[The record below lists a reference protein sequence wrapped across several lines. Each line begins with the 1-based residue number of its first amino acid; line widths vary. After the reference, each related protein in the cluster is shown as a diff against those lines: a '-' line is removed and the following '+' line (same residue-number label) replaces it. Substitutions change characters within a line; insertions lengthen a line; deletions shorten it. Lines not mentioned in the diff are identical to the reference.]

1 MQTNPQASEAR
12 VQSPK
17 SRQVKQ
23 AAEIPGKKPEKHLS
37 GANAPAS
44 LVDFLPG
51 VISRFAARKRFP
63 AIATALLLTMAA
75 SAGYAQP
82 VQAKPA
88 QTSPVSTQTTSQ
100 GENAKPAQDVSLA
113 GPVSNSDRRRAAK
126 LYLSSSK
133 LFADGQFEAA
143 LSGYQQAAKLDPGN
157 PDYPLA
163 ASVARSHAVTALIQT
178 AAKDRLRGDAAQGRA
193 ALAHA
198 QELDP
203 GNPQVKEHLYELGD
217 DAVLGQS
224 RPIYEKSV
232 KTAGEGVELE
242 PSAGVHSFHLH
253 ADPRQIIQQVFKAY
267 GIDVTV
273 DDSLHGVSTRLD
285 MDNASFE
292 QAAHI
297 VGMVTASFYVPLDA
311 HRALAAGDTREN
323 RLKFTPLEFETV
335 YLSGLSETELT
346 DVVNLA
352 KNVFNAPQ
360 AVAEPTSNT
369 ITIRAPHGTLNAFN
383 ATMSE
388 LLDGRNQVLLDVRM
402 IQLAHV
408 STRNTGVRPP
418 QSMSA
423 FNVYAEEQSLLNA
436 NQSLVQ
442 QIISS
447 GLASPNEPLAI
458 LGILLASGQVSS
470 SLFSGGIATFGGG
483 KTLSALAP
491 GSVTANLNLN
501 SSDSRELDQ
510 MQLRLGDGEAAT
522 MRSGTRYPIQTSSF
536 SSLSASTTKI
546 AGLTAAGSS
555 SSLSSLL
562 ASYSGSLPNIPQVEY
577 QDLGLTL
584 KATPKVMRNDEVALT
599 VDLKIDALA
608 GISINGNPVLNNRAW
623 SGVVTLKQGE
633 AVEVVSELDK
643 SESRAISGT
652 PGLSEIP
659 GLNNLTGNDTLKNYA
674 TLLIVITPHVLRG
687 TQAAGH
693 SPMMRI
699 ERGQTP

>member
-1 MQTNPQASEAR
+1 
-12 VQSPK
+12 
-17 SRQVKQ
+17 
-23 AAEIPGKKPEKHLS
+23 
-37 GANAPAS
+37 
-44 LVDFLPG
+44 
-51 VISRFAARKRFP
+51 
-63 AIATALLLTMAA
+63 MAA

-113 GPVSNSDRRRAAK
+113 GPVRSSDRRRAAK

-143 LSGYQQAAKLDPGN
+143 LSGYQQAAKLDPSN

-163 ASVARSHAVTALIQT
+163 ASVARSHAVTALIQA
-178 AAKDRLRGDAAQGRA
+178 AAKDRLSGDAAKSRA

-198 QELDP
+198 LELDP
-203 GNPQVKEHLYELGD
+203 GNPQVKQHLFEMGD
-217 DAVLGQS
+217 DAVLGQQ
-224 RPIYEKSV
+224 RPIYEKAEQR
-232 KTAGEGVELE
+232 AGEGVELA
-242 PSAGVHSFHLH
+242 PAAGVHSFHLH
-253 ADPRQIIQQVFKAY
+253 GDQRQIIQQVFKAY

-273 DDSLHGVSTRLD
+273 DESVRAVPARLD
-285 MDNASFE
+285 LDNAGFE
-292 QAAHI
+292 QAARI
-297 VGMVTASFYVPLDA
+297 VGMATASFYVPLDA
-311 HRALAAGDTREN
+311 HRALSAGDTKANHE
-323 RLKFTPLEFETV
+323 KFTPLEFETV
-335 YLSGLSETELT
+335 YLSGLSATELT

-383 ATMSE
+383 ATMSG
-388 LLDGRNQVLLDVRM
+388 LLDGRNQVLLEVRM
-402 IQLAHV
+402 IQLAHS
-408 STRNTGVRPP
+408 STRNTGVQPP

-447 GLASPNEPLAI
+447 GLASPSDTLAI

-470 SLFSGGIATFGGG
+470 SLFSGGVATFGGG
-483 KTLSALAP
+483 ITESALAP

-536 SSLSASTTKI
+536 SSLSASTTSI

>member
-1 MQTNPQASEAR
+1 
-12 VQSPK
+12 
-17 SRQVKQ
+17 
-23 AAEIPGKKPEKHLS
+23 
-37 GANAPAS
+37 
-44 LVDFLPG
+44 
-51 VISRFAARKRFP
+51 
-63 AIATALLLTMAA
+63 MAA

-113 GPVSNSDRRRAAK
+113 GPVRSSDRRRAAK

-143 LSGYQQAAKLDPGN
+143 LSGYQQAAKLDPSN

-163 ASVARSHAVTALIQT
+163 ASVARSHAVTALIQA
-178 AAKDRLRGDAAQGRA
+178 AAKDRLSGDAAKSRA

-198 QELDP
+198 LELDP
-203 GNPQVKEHLYELGD
+203 GNPQVKQHLFEMGD
-217 DAVLGQS
+217 DAVLGQQ
-224 RPIYEKSV
+224 RPIYEKAEQR
-232 KTAGEGVELE
+232 AGEGVELA
-242 PSAGVHSFHLH
+242 PAAGVHSFHLH
-253 ADPRQIIQQVFKAY
+253 GDQRQIIQQVFKAY

-273 DDSLHGVSTRLD
+273 DESVRAVPTRLD
-285 MDNASFE
+285 LDNAGFE
-292 QAAHI
+292 QAARI
-297 VGMVTASFYVPLDA
+297 VGMATASFYVPLDA
-311 HRALAAGDTREN
+311 HRALSAGDTKANHE
-323 RLKFTPLEFETV
+323 KFTPLEFETV
-335 YLSGLSETELT
+335 YLSGLSATELT

-383 ATMSE
+383 ATMSG
-388 LLDGRNQVLLDVRM
+388 LLDGRNQVLLEVRM
-402 IQLAHV
+402 IQLAHS
-408 STRNTGVRPP
+408 STRNTGVQPP

-447 GLASPNEPLAI
+447 GLASPSDTLAI

-470 SLFSGGIATFGGG
+470 SLFSGGVATFGGG
-483 KTLSALAP
+483 ITESALAP

-659 GLNNLTGNDTLKNYA
+659 GLNNLTGNDTQKNYA

-693 SPMMRI
+693 SAMMRI